1 MAEKNVSKDQERLAK
16 LWDAYEIQEKEFELA
31 MKKIVTLE
39 NKIEEFS
46 RVNNVLKKAVE
57 ARDAEVREHELKIIG
72 FEDEIARFGPKQKD
86 LEESYKN
93 EKDRYTKLFTIT
105 EELEE
110 DLAKAKRELEVKDK
124 WFERNVGMLENIRE
138 SIIDRNVK
146 LHEFDLDGFSET
158 VKEGKDADT
167 DIDTGNVAGAAKF
180 DTGEQK
186 KDDEKITFN
195 TVDVDIEK
203 KDETSQIEEPSKT
216 EIVAEFGKIPNID
229 LTIAEKLYD
238 AGFTN
243 MEKLKSTTA
252 EDIVKLEA
260 ISPTLARKICTSI
273 SET

>member
-16 LWDAYEIQEKEFELA
+16 LWDAYEVQEKEFELA
-31 MKKIVTLE
+31 MKKIATLE

-57 ARDAEVREHELKIIG
+57 ARDTEVRELELKIIG
-72 FEDEIARFGPKQKD
+72 FEDEIARFGPKQKE
-86 LEESYKN
+86 LEESYKK

-110 DLAKAKRELEVKDK
+110 DLARAKRELEVKDK

-138 SIIDRNVK
+138 SIIDRNVR

-158 VKEGKDADT
+158 VKEGKGADT
-167 DIDTGNVAGAAKF
+167 DTGEVAGAAES

-195 TVDVDIEK
+195 TVNVDIEK
-203 KDETSQIEEPSKT
+203 KEETYQIEEPSKT
-216 EIVAEFGKIPNID
+216 EMVAEFGNIPNID

-243 MEKLKSTTA
+243 MDKLKNTTT
-252 EDIVKLEA
+252 EEIVKLEA
-260 ISPTLARKICTSI
+260 ISPTLARKISTSI
-273 SET
+273 SEMQ